1 MYMRNACLKAL
12 TLALAVIGWATS
24 TNQAQAQLFTT
35 LIDFNSTWKYD
46 RSGNDLGTAWRT
58 NTYNDTSWQSGP
70 GLLGFEEGAA
80 IPAYQ
85 ATAPSGFGTTF
96 PGPLSQVV
104 TTYYF
109 RATFN
114 FSGSTNVPGFALY
127 ATNLVDDGCAI
138 YLNGRL
144 AGGVRMPA
152 TFNAATLF
160 TGPAAEGQRDVVNL
174 TNFLRNGQNTIAV
187 EVHQSSATSSDVVL
201 GMKLVA
207 ITPQALIITN
217 QPQSQTVSAGDPVTF
232 TVGVQGGPVIYRWQ
246 KDGAN
251 LNSTSNTLTIA
262 SAQLANAGNYRVIV
276 SNTVNAVTSSVA
288 VLTVSADTEGPKV
301 ARAVVDNGFGSNSV
315 NVVFDEALNSTSA
328 RTIGNYRLVPV
339 GNTNVSIQI
348 TNILYSTALGA
359 LLQVSN
365 TDLNWN
371 PRGSY
376 FLVLNRIADSK
387 GNNIAPFTRVPVS
400 IQITTNLTQMSDTW
414 NYYDFN
420 FFDPNGINIYTN
432 TVNPWY
438 GTNYVIDVNWGTGQG
453 IFYFD
458 PNAQGLVC
466 AGDTYARQISVQDEP
481 TLFRRTFNMPAG
493 FGTNGSFRLRYVVD
507 DGMVVY
513 LNGVEI
519 HRYNMPAGPLTYL
532 SKALTTFNPVT
543 CVTNVTVPVSGLKT
557 GTNVLAAAVYQA
569 AASEFDTIFGLE
581 MDGVFLSTP
590 TMPILEP
597 ATNQLRLTYS
607 YTRGTRNLVVSWP
620 TNFNGYSLV
629 AKSALGT
636 DTQWI
641 QVSDQSNPYT
651 NSVPTNGFRFFNIK
665 KL

>member
-1 MYMRNACLKAL
+1 MYMRKACLKAL
-12 TLALAVIGWATS
+12 TLALALIGWATS
-24 TNQAQAQLFTT
+24 TNQAQAQQETT
-35 LIDFNSTWKYD
+35 LINFNSTWKYNN
-46 RSGNDLGTAWRT
+46 SGTDLGTAWRAIS
-58 NTYNDTSWQSGP
+58 YPSESSWATGQGI
-70 GLLGFEEGAA
+70 LGVEDPAG
-80 IPAYQ
+80 INAYQ
-85 ATAPSGFGTTF
+85 ATAPFNTQFSGFAQST
-96 PGPLSQVV
+96 V
-104 TTYYF
+104 TYYF
-109 RATFN
+109 RTTFN
-114 FSGSTNVPGFALY
+114 FSGSPNAPGLQLF
-127 ATNLVDDGCAI
+127 ATNLVDDGCVI
-138 YLNGRL
+138 YLNGSV
-144 AGGVRMPA
+144 AGSIRMPA
-152 TFNAATLF
+152 SYTYTTVASA
-160 TGPAAEGQRDVVNL
+160 GPGTEGQRDVVTISPSL
-174 TNFLRNGQNTIAV
+174 LRSGVNTIAV
-187 EVHQSSATSSDVVL
+187 EVHQSSTTSSDVVM

-207 ITPQALIITN
+207 ITPQALTITN

-251 LNSTSNTLTIA
+251 LNSTSNTLAIV
-262 SAQLANAGNYRVIV
+262 SAQLVNAGNYRVIV
-276 SNTVNAVTSSVA
+276 SNTVSAVTSSVA
-288 VLTVSADTEGPKV
+288 VLTVSADTDGPKV
-301 ARAVVDNGFGSNSV
+301 LRAIVDNGFGSNSV
-315 NVVFDEALNSTSA
+315 NVVFDEALNSASA
-328 RTIGNYRLVPV
+328 RAVGSYRLVPV
-339 GNTNVSIQI
+339 ANTNVSIQV

-365 TDLNWN
+365 TDANWN
-371 PRGSY
+371 PQGSY
-376 FLVLNRIADSK
+376 FLVLNRIADTK

-432 TVNPWY
+432 RVNPWY
-438 GTNYVIDVNWGTGQG
+438 GTNYVIDANWGTGQG

-466 AGDTYARQISVQDEP
+466 AGDTYARQISIQEEP
-481 TLFRRTFNMPAG
+481 TLFRRTFTMPAG
-493 FGTNGSFRLRYVVD
+493 FGTNGSFRLRSVVD

-532 SKALTTFNPVT
+532 SKALATFNPVT
-543 CVTNVTVPVSGLKT
+543 CVTNVVPVTGLKT

-569 AASEFDTIFGLE
+569 TVSEFDTIFGLE

-590 TMPILEP
+590 TMPIIEP
-597 ATNQLRLTYS
+597 ATNQLRLAYS

-636 DTQWI
+636 NTEWI